1 MLKVSCQ
8 AVFNITQ
15 VSDLDGY
22 GLKTIP
28 LMGAT
33 RLASGKYAAIINSSS
48 ARILTPISIPK
59 QDASP
64 PLEVAFS
71 AFGLL
76 LTSSAAVQQFKQA

>member
-1 MLKVSCQ
+1 MPPLELAFGGSAWLWRLVLEETQ
-8 AVFNITQ
+8 A
-15 VSDLDGY
+15 
-22 GLKTIP
+22 

-64 PLEVAFS
+64 PLEVAFG

-76 LTSSAAVQQFKQA
+76 LTSSAAAQQFKQA